1 MIVTSSVALLMLR
14 SAYGAYQIAKL
25 LTGLISMKWS
35 QLHATL
41 LMDRCNYVNFGQI
54 FFFCLFRGQYPFVL
68 LISDGFLMH
77 FWKGALVGSH
87 KGSCRIYK
95 TTGMNFSPFFP
106 FFSNVY
112 YITLYVMLKLLRL
125 PFFALA
131 GTSFGTL
138 SSL

>member
-14 SAYGAYQIAKL
+14 SASGAYQIAKL

-41 LMDRCNYVNFGQI
+41 LMDRCNYVNFGQ
-54 FFFCLFRGQYPFVL
+54 FFFCLFQGQYPFVL

-95 TTGMNFSPFFP
+95 TTGMNFSPL
-106 FFSNVY
+106 FFSFCVSNV

-131 GTSFGTL
+131 RTLFGTL
-138 SSL
+138 